1 VDRAGREGSHLWLFR
16 RAPGVVRLRRR
27 GRRGFFG
34 APEEKMQT
42 RRALSSLALVATVL
56 AAAAGPA
63 VAQNR
68 AGFCGVV
75 KYVGRNCVLVAASR
89 AGTRDFDIT
98 GARPITREGEMIAG
112 TGRMQGLS
120 PCTHSNR
127 HLIHVSWRKVTA
139 CPAAH

>member
-1 VDRAGREGSHLWLFR
+1 
-16 RAPGVVRLRRR
+16 
-27 GRRGFFG
+27 
-34 APEEKMQT
+34 MQT

-56 AAAAGPA
+56 AAAGPA
-63 VAQNR
+63 IAQNR

-139 CPAAH
+139 CPAAQ